1 MGRDLIPFYIRD
13 HNVVRRI
20 YQLSEDV
27 STLFD
32 KYFPIP
38 PASIFDQEKHL
49 PKSVRKKE
57 KSQRLPISERMNDN
71 LGSVIMLQ
79 RRYRRKL
86 RQKKKEKT

>member
-38 PASIFDQEKHL
+38 PARAEPGIRDREGGVKRS
-49 PKSVRKKE
+49 RA
-57 KSQRLPISERMNDN
+57 
-71 LGSVIMLQ
+71 G
-79 RRYRRKL
+79 
-86 RQKKKEKT
+86 